1 MSELAMREGSAC
13 IIAPAPIQSCRIDL
27 RFGQDAEGELYVTSK
42 ASGSIWKITN
52 ARRVP
57 VDDQS
62 VTVSGV
68 LSADDWA
75 PVTPSKWRFP
85 GNEVVLAE
93 PGQSRPGPRRPFEY
107 AVLTAGPEWRSFDLT
122 AQVRVDVPTPVGR
135 DVLMIFGWQS
145 DTEFYYVHLSED
157 TGNYVHNGIF
167 VVNNADRLRIDD
179 QWDGTTSA
187 PAAIAPGM
195 NWHYVRVKHNAD
207 TGEIA
212 VYVDGA
218 AEPLMT
224 ATDTTFSTGRVG
236 FGSFDDIGRI
246 RGLSVTGTAAN

>member
-1 MSELAMREGSAC
+1 
-13 IIAPAPIQSCRIDL
+13 
-27 RFGQDAEGELYVTSK
+27 V
-42 ASGSIWKITN
+42 WKITN
-52 ARRVP
+52 ARRVA
-57 VDDQS
+57 VDTES
-62 VTVSGV
+62 VTVNGV
-68 LSADDWA
+68 LSADEWA

-107 AVLTAGPEWRSFDLT
+107 AVVTAGPEWESFDLT

-135 DVLMIFGWQS
+135 DVLIIFGWRS

-187 PAAIAPGM
+187 PAAITPGM
-195 NWHYVRVKHNAD
+195 NWHYVRVRHNGN

-212 VYVDGA
+212 VYVDGR

-224 ATDTTFSTGRVG
+224 ATDTTFSSGRVG

-246 RGLSVTGTAAN
+246 RGLEVTGRAAD